1 LEWRPARIS
10 FGRRQSSGV
19 ANLAPQILRGIF
31 MGLSR
36 KVSLIAGVIAVVVA
50 LVGFALM
57 RAQAGPDQAPK
68 CGGCQGV
75 VSSTVGF

>member
-1 LEWRPARIS
+1 
-10 FGRRQSSGV
+10 
-19 ANLAPQILRGIF
+19 